1 MFRSPTSAE
10 KDYTKVL
17 TFATLTLE
25 VDRPTYKR
33 ISKSQHEIFACA
45 GSIETT
51 RVSGAHGNI
60 GLVMAPTAYDLIAP
74 ITSYV
79 HQFLLVPFSQLYL
92 EEQAWPITNS
102 LIGDASTTMH

>member
-92 EEQAWPITNS
+92 EEQA
-102 LIGDASTTMH
+102 